1 MFKIDYI
8 AQNWMLVEHI
18 ATMIV
23 ITLKRRFNFIKI
35 SSFHYFFLQGADMI
49 CFPKISS
56 MVPRNWRWYPKLWSK
71 WLLGHFLDPQN
82 DEI

>member
-23 ITLKRRFNFIKI
+23 ITFKKRFNFIKI
-35 SSFHYFFLQGADMI
+35 SSFHYIFLQEADR
-49 CFPKISS
+49 
-56 MVPRNWRWYPKLWSK
+56 VL
-71 WLLGHFLDPQN
+71 
-82 DEI
+82 